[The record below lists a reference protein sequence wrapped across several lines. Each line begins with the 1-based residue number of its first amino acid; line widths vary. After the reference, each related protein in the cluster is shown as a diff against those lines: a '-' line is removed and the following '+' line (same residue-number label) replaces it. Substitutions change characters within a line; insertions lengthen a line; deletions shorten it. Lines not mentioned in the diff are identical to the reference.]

1 MNITKGKSPIIRL
14 DAADNIVVARADIP
28 AGTFVPEENVTI
40 VNDIP
45 LGHKFASRNIAKGEP
60 ILKYDT
66 VIGYASRDIKAGEH
80 VHNDEIHFEHKETSY
95 DFCADYKPLD
105 IVPVE
110 KRRTFMGI
118 VREDGRVATRN
129 CICVI
134 VCSNCAAT
142 VARKIA
148 DHFDEEA
155 LKAYPNVDAVVP
167 LIHQSG
173 CGLERTG
180 ADIDNLRQLI
190 AGTIRH
196 PNMYGAVIVALGCE
210 NVNIDALID
219 MKELTPGKRL
229 GRLVIQ
235 EEGGSR
241 RAVKKGIEL
250 IEAMLPDADRI
261 SRRPVPISELKVG
274 MECGG
279 SDTFSG
285 IGANPALGKA
295 MDKLCAEGGTCVLTE
310 PTELLGCEGAIVRRA
325 RNEETAQKVIDMMQY
340 WLKEGEGRD
349 CQIAGKVTPGNNAG
363 GITNVLEKA
372 LGSAKKGGS
381 TPLNDVIWYAEPLK
395 EPGFNIMNSPS
406 YDPMSA
412 AALFASG
419 CNMLAF
425 TTGRGSCYGT
435 QHMPT
440 IKISSN
446 TKLYEFQNDDM
457 DINAGTIADGTE
469 TIDELADRI
478 LDAIIDAASGKKTK
492 SELFGMGC
500 DEFAVWSHGMI
511 S

>member
-1 MNITKGKSPIIRL
+1 MAAITGKSPIIRL
-14 DAADNIVVARADIP
+14 DKEDNIVVARAEIK
-28 AGTFVPEENVTI
+28 AGTFIPEENVVI
-40 VNDIP
+40 KNDIP
-45 LGHKFASRNIAKGEP
+45 LGHKFAAHDIKKGET
-60 ILKYDT
+60 ILKYNT
-66 VIGYASRDIKAGEH
+66 AIGTAARDIAAGEH
-80 VHNDEIHFEHKETSY
+80 VHINEIHFERTQKEY
-95 DFCADYKPLD
+95 EYCVDYKPLE
-105 IVPVE
+105 IVPEE

-118 VREDGRVATRN
+118 VREDGRIATRN

-148 DHFDEEA
+148 DHFDEEI
-155 LKAYPNVDAVVP
+155 LRQFPNVDAVVP

-190 AGTIRH
+190 AGTVKH

-210 NVNIDALID
+210 VVNIDTLID
-219 MKELTPGKRL
+219 MKELKGTNI

-241 RAVKKGIEL
+241 KAVAKGIEL
-250 IEAMLPDADRI
+250 IEKMLPEANKIHRQ
-261 SRRPVPISELKVG
+261 PVPISELKVG

-295 MDKLCAEGGTCVLTE
+295 MDKLCKEGGSCVLTE
-310 PTELLGCEGAIVRRA
+310 PTELIGCEGAIVRRA
-325 RNEETAQKVIDMMQY
+325 KDRETAQKVIDMMQY

-349 CQIAGKVTPGNNAG
+349 CQIYGKVSPGNNAG
-363 GITNVLEKA
+363 GISNVLEKA

-381 TPLNDVIWYAEPLK
+381 TPLNDVIWYAEPLTQ
-395 EPGFNIMNSPS
+395 PGFNIMNSPS

-435 QHMPT
+435 RHMPT
-440 IKISSN
+440 VKISSN

-469 TIDELADRI
+469 TIDEVAYRI
-478 LDAIIDAASGKKTK
+478 FEAIIEAASGKKTK